1 MKVRG
6 IQTIHHGPGSVE
18 VRNQSFR
25 WGQSLASV
33 LWVVIAVNLWATSPG
48 PGLAVVAG
56 VLVAASL
63 LLFFRTIRSGIV
75 RLDGTGAEVIEL
87 NSSRHLEPGEIQ
99 WFSTQS
105 ASRSRE
111 NLTIRL
117 QGDDTVVVR
126 WIYSTRLRNDT
137 GKTAVRQAADDLNQ
151 VLWDLR
157 ADDSSGDPA
166 P

>member
-1 MKVRG
+1 MRVRG
-6 IQTIHHGPGSVE
+6 IETIHNGPGAVE

-56 VLVAASL
+56 VLGAASL
-63 LLFFRTIRSGIV
+63 LLFFRTLRSGSV
-75 RLDGTGAEVIEL
+75 RLDETGAEVVEL
-87 NSSRHLEPGEIQ
+87 NGSRHLEPGEIQ
-99 WFSTQS
+99 WFSTQP
-105 ASRSRE
+105 APRGGRE

-117 QGDDTVVVR
+117 QGDETIVVR
-126 WIYSTRLRNDT
+126 WIYSTRLRSDT
-137 GKTAVRQAADDLNQ
+137 GKSAVRQAADDLNR

-157 ADDSSGDPA
+157 ADGPA
-166 P
+166 A